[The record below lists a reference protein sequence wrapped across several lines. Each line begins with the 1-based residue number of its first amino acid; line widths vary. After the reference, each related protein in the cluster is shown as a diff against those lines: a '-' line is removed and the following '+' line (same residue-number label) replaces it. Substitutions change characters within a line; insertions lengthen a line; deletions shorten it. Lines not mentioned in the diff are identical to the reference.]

1 MLATEFIRNLES
13 ATGGERLMAL
23 RRIHNHLAG
32 GSADSKEDAASAGQ
46 DTLTNEH
53 EIRYAEQYATGI
65 YVINAHVLRSPNRNR
80 IMVLLHIVLS
90 LDPLDNW
97 MYNLPDPQN
106 YRPGK
111 VVELTVNYL
120 IGRLAV
126 TSFKDMCQGPD
137 SAKFI
142 DSLCTLAEDLG
153 WQGAAR
159 AIRDKAQGIRD
170 NDLETPD

>member
-1 MLATEFIRNLES
+1 MLATELIRNLES

-46 DTLTNEH
+46 DTLPNEH
-53 EIRYAEQYATGI
+53 ERRYAEDYANGI
-65 YVINAHVLRSPNRNR
+65 YVTNVHVLRSPNRNR

-90 LDPLDNW
+90 LNPLDNW
-97 MYNLPDPQN
+97 YKAKAADPQN

-111 VVELTVNYL
+111 VVELTVDVL
-120 IGRLAV
+120 IGRFAV
-126 TSFKDMCQGPD
+126 TAFKDMCQGPD
-137 SAKFI
+137 SVKFI

-153 WQGAAR
+153 WQGAAK
-159 AIRDKAQGIRD
+159 AIRDKAQGIR
-170 NDLETPD
+170 EQ